1 MTYTKLEEYPE
12 DLMDDK
18 SGDLE
23 AKLLEDKNEEI
34 LHGRDPNQHKVR
46 QTVAWL
52 VRLFCGSG
60 LLFMPRGIA
69 TYLPLFHFFITAEQ
83 TT

>member
-1 MTYTKLEEYPE
+1 MTYTKLDESPE
-12 DLMDDK
+12 DLLDDK
-18 SGDLE
+18 SSDLE
-23 AKLLEDKNEEI
+23 AKLLDDKNEEI

-60 LLFMPRGIA
+60 LLFMPRGMA
-69 TYLPLFHFFITAEQ
+69 THLLLPHYSIS
-83 TT
+83 